1 MESNKFF
8 VFVNRFNSIV
18 FMMVLLAAGA
28 SIAYIN
34 IMSNEWRD
42 KRSVK
47 LKEGPDSA
55 DEIELILGNINTV
68 SGSSVMYVD
77 LREREGRSS
86 YSSGGSL
93 GETRNVLFFKDKEL
107 KPVWLFERNGNL
119 IREMDKLKIGEYSD
133 KNPVTSF
140 LYEVVY
146 NDTNGNDKLDRS
158 DKLSIALSRVD
169 GSEFVNVIESVDSLI
184 DHTVSNDGKEIGLI
198 YQKNHK
204 IYLERVSLADFKSL
218 SKSELT
224 QIGNI

>member
-28 SIAYIN
+28 SIVFIN

-55 DEIELILGNINTV
+55 VEIELILGNINTV
-68 SGSSVMYVD
+68 AGSTVMYVN

-107 KPVWLFERNGNL
+107 KPVWLFKGNGYL
-119 IREMDKLKIGEYSD
+119 IRNMNELKIGQYTD
-133 KNPVTSF
+133 KNPAISF
-140 LYEVVY
+140 IYEVVY
-146 NDTNGNDKLDRS
+146 KDTNGNEKLEGGDKLA
-158 DKLSIALSRVD
+158 IALSRVD

-184 DHTVSNDGKEIGLI
+184 DHTVSNDGKEVGLI
-198 YQKNHK
+198 YQKNRN
-204 IYLERVSLADFKSL
+204 IYLERISLTDFQSL

-224 QIGNI
+224 QIGNL